1 MPATVRLGTCSF
13 ADEGLVKTWYPRGV
27 STSKARLQYYAE
39 RFDTVE
45 VDSPY
50 YHLPD
55 PGVTLNWAQ
64 RTPPDFTF
72 HVKAHKTM
80 TWHEGE
86 PDDDAFA
93 AFRASLEPLE
103 LSGKLRGIL
112 MQYHPRFVKS
122 ADALAELERV
132 RPRLEPLVPLVE
144 FRHRSWMEPGE
155 RDDTLAFLET
165 NGLAYVSVDTPMT
178 RASNVIARHAAAT
191 HPVAYVRFHGRN
203 EKTWNIRA
211 EKSSERFDWMY
222 SAEELGEWVEKLDR
236 LSSDADEVYALFN
249 NNRDDFAPR
258 SAVIL
263 RGLLEEAGIPATGG
277 IEPPPLA
284 PTLF

>member
-1 MPATVRLGTCSF
+1 
-13 ADEGLVKTWYPRGV
+13 
-27 STSKARLQYYAE
+27 
-39 RFDTVE
+39 
-45 VDSPY
+45 
-50 YHLPD
+50 
-55 PGVTLNWAQ
+55 
-64 RTPPDFTF
+64 
-72 HVKAHKTM
+72 
-80 TWHEGE
+80 
-86 PDDDAFA
+86 
-93 AFRASLEPLE
+93 
-103 LSGKLRGIL
+103 

-144 FRHRSWMEPGE
+144 FRHRSWMEPDE
-155 RDDTLAFLET
+155 RADTLAFLET
-165 NGLAYVSVDTPMT
+165 NGLAYVAVDTPMT

-191 HPVAYVRFHGRN
+191 GPVAYVRFHGRN
-203 EKTWNIRA
+203 EKTWNIKA

-222 SAEELGEWVEKLDR
+222 SPEELAEWVEKLGR

-263 RGLLEEAGIPATGG
+263 RGLLDEAGIPATGG
-277 IEPPPLA
+277 IEPPPSA